1 MRASNRRHPWAIWRA
16 ALLAAMVLVFSG
28 CRPPLPVVQG
38 KVTAV
43 SPDGAAMAV
52 QDERAPEGPAVEVDI
67 RSAEI
72 GAPPA
77 VGDEVRFVFR
87 SEGGRN
93 VALRVMNL
101 TRQRGVEAKG
111 H

>member
-1 MRASNRRHPWAIWRA
+1 MRAARRRIPAACWLAA
-16 ALLAAMVLVFSG
+16 ALAVVALAWTG
-28 CRPPLPVVQG
+28 CSAPLPVVQG
-38 KVTAV
+38 KVVGV
-43 SPDGAAMAV
+43 SQDGSTLTV
-52 QDERAPEGPAVEVDI
+52 QDERAPEAQPMEV
-67 RSAEI
+67 SVKGAEI

-77 VGDEVRFVFR
+77 VGDEIRFVYR

-101 TRQRGVEAKG
+101 TRQREMETKG

>member
-1 MRASNRRHPWAIWRA
+1 
-16 ALLAAMVLVFSG
+16 
-28 CRPPLPVVQG
+28 
-38 KVTAV
+38 
-43 SPDGAAMAV
+43 
-52 QDERAPEGPAVEVDI
+52 
-67 RSAEI
+67 
-72 GAPPA
+72 